1 MRLLDHAQR
10 LLHLLPPVRTIMDDN
25 VRLQRQLVELAAELA
40 TVRAAGGIAERAA
53 AELPKLREQ
62 VKELKEEAHQARGEA
77 QALLLRLEAV
87 GRGLHLYRL
96 LREVTAP
103 PTGKHAVF
111 IEKVDEWER
120 KHGRVVD
127 PDPRTGR
134 PGGADLLGEPGPGFP
149 LFVEVQ
155 AHERRSADGRGW
167 WEGYNSKTKEY
178 HRGVFTVE
186 GGKVFEFRC
195 DDDSTHVD
203 AYCAASWTFKPVPPP
218 PPAGPDVKPEDRAPN
233 MRRHRWERPVLES
246 TPCLDCGVRFEHAR
260 GPCPGPKGG
269 DGG

>member
-127 PDPRTGR
+127 TPPIGIRTDTRELLYRQPDGS
-134 PGGADLLGEPGPGFP
+134 LG
-149 LFVEVQ
+149 LV
-155 AHERRSADGRGW
+155 A
-167 WEGYNSKTKEY
+167 
-178 HRGVFTVE
+178 
-186 GGKVFEFRC
+186 
-195 DDDSTHVD
+195 
-203 AYCAASWTFKPVPPP
+203 PP
-218 PPAGPDVKPEDRAPN
+218 PPAAPVVQRVGVPRCTCAMGTCTIHGALTADRAPN
-233 MRRHRWERPVLES
+233 MRAHRWKRPVLES